1 MDTTL
6 VTNNLKLSSNSNAKK
21 NMSKSE
27 LDTQDF
33 LNLLATQLANQNPLE
48 PMSDADYYAQI
59 AQLGT
64 TQGIDKLNKKADV
77 EQAQSLM
84 GKTVTAVRPNTVS
97 DLTASPTVT
106 GTITKM
112 VSRDGE
118 YKVGIQEANGN
129 IVEVGL
135 EAIQSIE
142 PYQSLGSYA
151 HLVGKAVTG
160 LKDDGTIVSGEVT
173 GLSRVNGKIQMQ
185 VKTASG
191 SSVNLD
197 VDNLTRIG

>member
-1 MDTTL
+1 MDTTAIS
-6 VTNNLKLSSNSNAKK
+6 NNLKITSGK
-21 NMSKSE
+21 NTKNLSKSE

-84 GKTVTAVRPNTVS
+84 GKTVTAVRPNSVS
-97 DLTASPTVT
+97 NPTASPMVT

-118 YKVGIQEANGN
+118 YKVGIQEPNGN
-129 IVEVGL
+129 VVEVKL
-135 EAIQSIE
+135 DAIQTIE
-142 PYQSLGSYA
+142 PYQTLGQYA
-151 HLVGKAVTG
+151 HLVGKSVMG
-160 LKDDGTIVSGEVT
+160 LNESGTAVSGEVT
-173 GLSRVNGKIQMQ
+173 GLNRLNGKIQLQ
-185 VKTASG
+185 VKTSG
-191 SSVNLD
+191 GTVNMSP
-197 VDNLTRIG
+197 DNLTQIG